1 MKHNFSLYFT
11 QRERDLTQSNLTPC
25 INPSISN
32 PCFYLAFTWLLLG
45 EKMGRNE
52 LKIELL
58 EYLSNNGG
66 EITSGKASQLFGITP
81 IDASVQL
88 LRYHR
93 QGLLHRRK
101 RRLHPFGGREYCYS
115 LSDRGIERLNWL
127 IDSEE
132 ISIRLDDEPDED
144 EIAVELEDDY

>member
-1 MKHNFSLYFT
+1 M
-11 QRERDLTQSNLTPC
+11 D
-25 INPSISN
+25 
-32 PCFYLAFTWLLLG
+32 
-45 EKMGRNE
+45 RNE

-58 EYLSNNGG
+58 EYLSDNGG
-66 EITSGKASQLFGITP
+66 EITSGEVSQLFGITP

-115 LSDRGIERLNWL
+115 LSDRGMERLNWL
-127 IDSEE
+127 ISSEE
-132 ISIRLDDEPDED
+132 ISIRLAKEDDED
-144 EIAVELEDDY
+144 EINVELEYD